1 MGLETMGNNDEA
13 AQAGNGSANAGLE
26 QQSGSGHERRGSSD
40 RRQSVL
46 DQRCGLD
53 RRRQN
58 IPVAV
63 ERRSGQ
69 DRRRGPGIRRAEER
83 RAAEEGEMTDEQFE
97 FIKAVDKYKRLHSR
111 PFPSLTEVLEI
122 AKRLGYKK
130 VT

>member
-26 QQSGSGHERRGSSD
+26 QQPGSGHERRGSSD